1 MKNWSDDNFTVELKD
16 GVCEFTLHAGKV
28 NAISANLSHQMGL
41 VFQDFRDDPA
51 ARVLIIAA
59 RGEKFFC
66 PGWDLKSAAA
76 GEVPDI
82 YYGVGGFA
90 GLQELPNMNKPVIAA
105 INGIACGG
113 GFELMIA
120 ADLIIAAEQ
129 ATFALPEI
137 NVGVFADAA
146 TIKLPRR
153 IPYHIAME
161 MLMLGRWMN
170 AEEAHRWG
178 LVNEVV
184 TREKLLPRA
193 REIARTLADGPPLVF
208 NAIKEVA
215 RESLTMSI
223 QEAFNKTRDGGF
235 PTVYKCN
242 HSADTLEGTRAF
254 TEKRKP
260 KWQGK

>member
-1 MKNWSDDNFTVELKD
+1 MKNWSNEHFTVELKD
-16 GVCEFTLHAGKV
+16 GVCEFTLHAGKA
-28 NAISANLSHQMGL
+28 NAISANLSRQMGL
-41 VFQDFRDDPA
+41 VFQDFRDDDA
-51 ARVLIIAA
+51 ARVLVITA

-66 PGWDLKSAAA
+66 PGWDLKGAAA
-76 GEVPDI
+76 GEAPDSD
-82 YYGVGGFA
+82 YGVGGFA
-90 GLQELPNMNKPVIAA
+90 GLQELPNMNKPIIAA

-113 GFELMIA
+113 GFEWMISC
-120 ADLIIAAEQ
+120 DLIIAADH

-161 MLMLGRWMN
+161 MLLLGRWMK
-170 AEEAHRWG
+170 ADEAHRWG

-184 TREKLLPRA
+184 AKENLLPRA
-193 REIARTLADGPPLVF
+193 REIARMLADGPPLVF
-208 NAIKEVA
+208 HAIKEVV
-215 RESLTMSI
+215 RDSLTLSI
-223 QEAFNKTRDGGF
+223 QESFNKTRDGGF

-242 HSADTLEGTRAF
+242 HSEDMLEGTRAF
-254 TEKRKP
+254 AEKRKP